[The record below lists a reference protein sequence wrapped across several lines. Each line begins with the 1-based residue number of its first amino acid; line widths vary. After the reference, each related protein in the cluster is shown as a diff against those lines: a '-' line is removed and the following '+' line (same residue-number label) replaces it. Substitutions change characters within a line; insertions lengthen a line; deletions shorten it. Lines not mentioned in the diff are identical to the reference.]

1 MLRRGARMLCAGSL
15 FWGLAAAAWGL
26 AAEAATFACTCGNGT
41 ACSVTCGCSGAASC
55 GPARCSTRCG
65 TCNPDTR
72 TAAIS
77 LGEALYE
84 TSYIATGREYTDAN
98 LIADFTTLF
107 RDGNARLPA
116 DREGQPGP
124 AGPVV
129 VLRARRGALEQ
140 AVLFPEAML
149 GRADEYV
156 RIISENAAAIA
167 ARVRAQLERADRAL
181 FGR

>member
-1 MLRRGARMLCAGSL
+1 MEEDVLRLGAATLL
-15 FWGLAAAAWGL
+15 WGLAAAGGF

-55 GPARCSTRCG
+55 GPTRCSTRCG
-65 TCNPDTR
+65 TCASDTK
-72 TAAIS
+72 TAALS

-84 TSYIATGREYTDAN
+84 TSYIAAERDYTDKN
-98 LIADFTTLF
+98 LVSDATALL
-107 RDGNARLPA
+107 RDGSVRRPA

-129 VLRARRGALEQ
+129 VLRAKRGALEQ

-149 GRADEYV
+149 GGSEEILK
-156 RIISENAAAIA
+156 IISENASAIA
-167 ARVRAQLERADRAL
+167 QRVRAQLERADKTL